1 MISTYFKR
9 VEQRIAKTKI
19 VVDKKIDFK
28 EIDSDE
34 GMVRG
39 TIVFINGYVLE
50 FMEYIEKQERLK
62 YRFHLMDKER
72 KMIFRYDNAPH
83 YRNQSFPHHKH
94 TSEEI
99 QESKEKGIIEVL
111 KEIETLIL
119 KV

>member
-1 MISTYFKR
+1 MISNYFKK
-9 VEQRIAKTKI
+9 VEQIIAKTKI
-19 VVDKKIDFK
+19 IADKEIDIK

-39 TIVFINGYVLE
+39 TIVFINGYILE
-50 FMEYIEKQERLK
+50 FMEYVEQQKRLK

-83 YRNQSFPHHKH
+83 YRNQTFPHHKH
-94 TSEEI
+94 TPKGVK
-99 QESKEKGIIEVL
+99 ESKENGIIDVL
-111 KEIETLIL
+111 KEIESLIL